1 MRLTGLDAEEN
12 QARRLL
18 NDLDGYQAATD
29 RLGDNEALVAH
40 DWLVEVYEPTV
51 RAIPRELTGKLEAA
65 QVFHEV
71 LEHRWYLSE
80 RAGFDVP
87 LPEAIA
93 DYVRTVLPAK
103 PDERAVL
110 GVDPS
115 VLPVVADETDGEAVG
130 IESDSR

>member
-1 MRLTGLDAEEN
+1 M
-12 QARRLL
+12 
-18 NDLDGYQAATD
+18 
-29 RLGDNEALVAH
+29 
-40 DWLVEVYEPTV
+40 
-51 RAIPRELTGKLEAA
+51 
-65 QVFHEV
+65 

-110 GVDPS
+110 GVGPT
-115 VLPVVADETDGEAVG
+115 VLPVLADETEDEPTG
-130 IESDSR
+130 IESDSRSDSRSGAGSG